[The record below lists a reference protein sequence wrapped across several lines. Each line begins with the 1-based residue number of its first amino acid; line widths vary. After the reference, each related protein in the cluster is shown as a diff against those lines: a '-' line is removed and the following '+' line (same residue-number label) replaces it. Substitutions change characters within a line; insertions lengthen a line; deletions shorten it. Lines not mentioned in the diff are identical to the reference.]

1 MVSPPH
7 APPTSL
13 IAPTTRC
20 NQPGAVTSVAD
31 VTSLDRMAFIRLALT
46 GRQLIPAA
54 VNDLTQAHRTSTRR
68 QYESGWKKFQ
78 TFVTE
83 KKVTVMTPQVLAS
96 FATSLFHSNHK
107 VSPATV
113 TNAMVAIRDP
123 VSFGFGVKIDDR
135 EWDLLKA
142 SFFRQRPPPMPKP
155 PNWSLRK
162 VLDLLQST
170 RFQHNPSTTDSL
182 HRAVFLVSLATG
194 HRVSQMAALLRS
206 PSFTKFGP
214 GDSSVTLASRPGFLA
229 KNERANHRIKPVVIH
244 AWMEGDRHHPLCPVR
259 ALRVYLDATSNTN
272 RVEMWLDPK
281 STRPLT
287 AATLATEIVR
297 VILLADPLSNPR
309 AHQVRKFSSSLAFFR
324 SFDVEAVR
332 EAGQWSSPITFV
344 RRYLLHHLTDSP
356 CVTMGF
362 FPTGTP

>member
-1 MVSPPH
+1 
-7 APPTSL
+7 
-13 IAPTTRC
+13 
-20 NQPGAVTSVAD
+20 
-31 VTSLDRMAFIRLALT
+31 MAFIRLALT

-78 TFVTE
+78 AFVAKE
-83 KKVTVMTPQVLAS
+83 EVTVMTPQVLTS
-96 FATSLFHSNHK
+96 FATSLFHSSHK

-113 TNAMVAIRDP
+113 TNAMVAVRDP

-142 SFFRQRPPPMPKP
+142 SFFRQRPPPVPKP

-162 VLDLLQST
+162 VLDLLQSP
-170 RFQHNPSTTDSL
+170 RFQHNPSTADSL
-182 HRAVFLVSLATG
+182 LRAVFLVAMATG
-194 HRVSQMAALLRS
+194 HRVSQMAALVRS
-206 PSFTKFGP
+206 PSFTQFGP
-214 GDSSVTLASRPGFLA
+214 GDSSVTLATRPGFLA
-229 KNERANHRIKPVVIH
+229 KNERANHRMKPIVIH
-244 AWMEGDRHHPLCPVR
+244 AWMVDDRHHPLCPVR

-356 CVTMGF
+356 CVTMGS